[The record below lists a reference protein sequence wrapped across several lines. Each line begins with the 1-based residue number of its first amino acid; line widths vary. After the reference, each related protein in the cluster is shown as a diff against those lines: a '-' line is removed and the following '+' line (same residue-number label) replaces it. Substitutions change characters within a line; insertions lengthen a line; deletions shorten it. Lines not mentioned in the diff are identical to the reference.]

1 MKRAALPTILAVVLA
16 IGSVTARQ
24 SSSKPPAAE
33 KLPPLSYVCV
43 MAGDEDVI
51 EDKPG
56 KCRKCG
62 MELQPIRLDSV
73 WTCPI
78 HAAVVKDQ
86 AGKCPI
92 DGRDL
97 VQMTMAVS
105 WTCPGV
111 AKDSLTPGTC
121 ADGSAMRRKYT
132 AR

>member
-1 MKRAALPTILAVVLA
+1 MRRATLSSSLLVVLLA
-16 IGSVTARQ
+16 IGPAAARQ
-24 SSSKPPAAE
+24 ASQKPATE
-33 KLPPLSYVCV
+33 TLPPLSYVCT
-43 MAGDEDVI
+43 MAGDEDGV

-78 HAAVVKDQ
+78 HAAITRDKP
-86 AGKCPI
+86 GKCPL

-97 VQMTMAVS
+97 VQMTMSVS

-111 AKDSLTPGTC
+111 TKPSLTPGTC
-121 ADGSAMRRKYT
+121 ADGTPMQRTFAPR
-132 AR
+132 